1 MRRIVCHGDIDTSI
15 SNGGFV
21 RFPKYLMRNTSTS
34 LPGLNNAEWS
44 TMSLASKAVFPVVL
58 CFIYASEKHKIASPS
73 QNTLCKLSG
82 IGSRNT
88 IKKACEELYRL
99 GIYNRQ
105 KHMATSGHL
114 AYGYSINVELET
126 HAEKSFMP
134 LPKYVIKDGLWSKL
148 GCKPVAQALYW
159 AMRSFEG
166 VASGSQV
173 PVCNAS
179 RKVLCERAGISTSS
193 FDAAHTTLV
202 DFGFMRPV

>member
-1 MRRIVCHGDIDTSI
+1 MNRVICHGDIDTSI
-15 SNGGFV
+15 INGGFV
-21 RFPKYLMRNTSTS
+21 RFPKYLMSDTYKS
-34 LPGLNNAEWS
+34 LPGLDNAKWS
-44 TMSLASKAVFPVVL
+44 TMSLAAKSVFPVVL
-58 CFIYASEKHKIASPS
+58 YFIYASVKHRIAYPS
-73 QNTLCKLSG
+73 QETICNLSG
-82 IGSRNT
+82 LGSRNT
-88 IKKACEELYRL
+88 IKKACDELCRL
-99 GIYNRQ
+99 GIYNRK
-105 KHMATSGHL
+105 KHTATSGYQ
-114 AYGYSINVELET
+114 AYGYNINVEIEV
-126 HAEKSFMP
+126 HANQNFML